1 MSSEQQSSIAGLG
14 ITSVFR
20 ALSLSL
26 ALAIPSLVGA
36 VTLGPINVLSNLG
49 EPLKAVIEVFD
60 LQGEQNLTVSLAP
73 AEEFSKAGN
82 TRSILMQ
89 SLKLGIVQQGRRSLI
104 SVTTDKALDQPI
116 YGLLLEFSANGESKI
131 AEFAVLPEEA
141 VKVAEPT
148 AAAEP
153 AVAEEKVTPSPA
165 QVAVDTPTKQR
176 TPTAPSTQN
185 AEASAEDQP
194 VAVIPGADSTELAP
208 KPAEN
213 LSLVESQ
220 QSSRQHS
227 VQRGQN
233 LTVIARQYA
242 VADAD
247 LNKFIAATF
256 NENPEAFIKNN
267 LHYLKAGAVL
277 ALPSEEAISMVDD
290 RAARTTITTQ
300 WQTFK
305 DLVAAMDPTSGKA
318 TDAQPTRSIS
328 RKVSKAN
335 SGSDKASG
343 DQLTLSAL
351 TRSENAAKSKTE
363 EEAIAAK
370 KAAEEASER
379 VRLLEKNVRDLKT
392 ALQPNPLT
400 VGESKKTDTKEVAN
414 KEENIW
420 GVLSSPAR
428 DLMMQGA
435 TVLLLAALV
444 LIALIRRN
452 KTAAL

>member
-1 MSSEQQSSIAGLG
+1 MSSVQQSSVAGLRF
-14 ITSVFR
+14 TSVLR

-26 ALAIPSLVGA
+26 AFAIPTWASA

-49 EPLKAVIEVFD
+49 EPLKAVIEVLD

-73 AEEFSKAGN
+73 ADEFSKAGN

-89 SLKLGIVQQGRRSLI
+89 SLKLGIVQQGRKSMITL
-104 SVTTDKALDQPI
+104 TTDKPLDQPI

-131 AEFAVLPEEA
+131 AEFAVLPEES
-141 VKVAEPT
+141 VKVAEP
-148 AAAEP
+148 AAATEP
-153 AVAEEKVTPSPA
+153 VIAEETETPPA
-165 QVAVDTPTKQR
+165 APVAAATPT
-176 TPTAPSTQN
+176 PPSTQT
-185 AEASAEDQP
+185 AQASADDQP
-194 VAVIPGADSTELAP
+194 VAVIPGADPADTAVR
-208 KPAEN
+208 PAEN
-213 LSLVESQ
+213 LALVESQ
-220 QSSRQHS
+220 PASRQHS

-233 LTVIARQYA
+233 LTVIARQYS

-256 NENPEAFIKNN
+256 NENPDAFIKNN

-277 ALPSEEAISMVDD
+277 ALPSDEAVSMVDE
-290 RAARTTITTQ
+290 RSARTTITTQ

-305 DLVAAMDPTSGKA
+305 DLVAAMDPTGGKA

-328 RKVSKAN
+328 RKVSKAKR
-335 SGSDKASG
+335 GAEQASG

-370 KAAEEASER
+370 KAADEASER
-379 VRLLEKNVRDLKT
+379 VRLLEKNVRELKT
-392 ALQPNPLT
+392 ALQPNPRT
-400 VGESKKTDTKEVAN
+400 VGESKKADSKEAAN

-420 GVLSSPAR
+420 GILSSPAR

-452 KTAAL
+452 KAAA

>member
-1 MSSEQQSSIAGLG
+1 MSCVQQSSIAGLRF
-14 ITSVFR
+14 TSVLR

-26 ALAIPSLVGA
+26 AIAIPTWAGA

-49 EPLKAVIEVFD
+49 EPLKAVIEVLD
-60 LQGEQNLTVSLAP
+60 LQGEQNLTVALAP
-73 AEEFSKAGN
+73 ADEFSKAGN

-89 SLKLGIVQQGRRSLI
+89 SLKLGIVQQGRRSVITL
-104 SVTTDKALDQPI
+104 TTDKPLDQPI
-116 YGLLLEFSANGESKI
+116 YGLLLELTANGETSI

-141 VKVAEPT
+141 VKVAEPAT
-148 AAAEP
+148 ANEP
-153 AVAEEKVTPSPA
+153 AVAEETVTPAPSP
-165 QVAVDTPTKQR
+165 VAADSPTKPTTPT
-176 TPTAPSTQN
+176 TPTAQ
-185 AEASAEDQP
+185 ASAEDQP
-194 VAVIPGADSTELAP
+194 VAVIPGADPTELAP

-213 LSLVESQ
+213 LALVESQ
-220 QSSRQHS
+220 PTSRQHA

-233 LTVIARQYA
+233 LTVIARQYS
-242 VADAD
+242 VANAD

-256 NENPEAFIKNN
+256 SENPEAFVKNN

-277 ALPSEEAISMVDD
+277 ALPSEEAVSMVDD
-290 RAARTTITTQ
+290 RTARTTITSQ

-305 DLVAAMDPTSGKA
+305 ELVAAMDPTGGKA
-318 TDAQPTRSIS
+318 TDAQPTRSMS

-335 SGSDKASG
+335 RGGDKATG

-351 TRSENAAKSKTE
+351 TSSENASKNKTE

-370 KAAEEASER
+370 KAADEASER

-400 VGESKKTDTKEVAN
+400 VGETKKADSKEAAN
-414 KEENIW
+414 KEENMW
-420 GVLSSPAR
+420 GILSSPAR

-452 KTAAL
+452 KAAT

>member
-1 MSSEQQSSIAGLG
+1 MSSVQQSSVAGLRF
-14 ITSVFR
+14 TSVLR

-26 ALAIPSLVGA
+26 AIAIPTWAGA

-49 EPLKAVIEVFD
+49 EPLKAVIEVLD
-60 LQGEQNLTVSLAP
+60 LQGEQNLTVALAP
-73 AEEFSKAGN
+73 ADEFSKAGN

-89 SLKLGIVQQGRRSLI
+89 SLKLGIVQQGRRSVITL
-104 SVTTDKALDQPI
+104 TTDKPLDQPI
-116 YGLLLEFSANGESKI
+116 YGLLLELTANGETSI

-141 VKVAEPT
+141 VKVAEPAT
-148 AAAEP
+148 ANEP
-153 AVAEEKVTPSPA
+153 AVAEETVTPAPSP
-165 QVAVDTPTKQR
+165 VAADSPTKPT
-176 TPTAPSTQN
+176 TPTAQ
-185 AEASAEDQP
+185 ASAEDQP
-194 VAVIPGADSTELAP
+194 VAVIPGADPTELAP

-213 LSLVESQ
+213 LALVESQ
-220 QSSRQHS
+220 PTSRQHA

-233 LTVIARQYA
+233 LTVIARQYS

-256 NENPEAFIKNN
+256 SENPEAFIKNN

-277 ALPSEEAISMVDD
+277 ALPSEEAVSMVDD
-290 RAARTTITTQ
+290 RSARTTITSQ

-305 DLVAAMDPTSGKA
+305 ELVAAMDPTGGKA

-335 SGSDKASG
+335 RGGDKATG

-351 TRSENAAKSKTE
+351 TRSENATKNKTE

-370 KAAEEASER
+370 KAADEASER

-400 VGESKKTDTKEVAN
+400 VGETKKADSKEAAN
-414 KEENIW
+414 KEENMW
-420 GVLSSPAR
+420 GILSSPAR
-428 DLMMQGA
+428 DLMMQGS

-452 KTAAL
+452 KAAT

>member
-1 MSSEQQSSIAGLG
+1 MSSEQQCPIAGLR

-26 ALAIPSLVGA
+26 ALTLPSLVSA

-49 EPLKAVIEVFD
+49 EPLKAVIEVLD
-60 LQGEQNLTVSLAP
+60 LQGEQNLTIALAP
-73 AEEFSKAGN
+73 ADEFSKAGN

-89 SLKLGIVQQGRRSLI
+89 SLKLGIVQQGRKSIITL
-104 SVTTDKALDQPI
+104 TTDKPLDQPI

-141 VKVAEPT
+141 VKVAEP
-148 AAAEP
+148 AMAIEP
-153 AVAEEKVTPSPA
+153 AVTEETVSP
-165 QVAVDTPTKQR
+165 TPTPPIAQ
-176 TPTAPSTQN
+176 TAQ
-185 AEASAEDQP
+185 ASAEDQP
-194 VAVIPGADSTELAP
+194 VAVIPGADPTETAV
-208 KPAEN
+208 KTAEN
-213 LSLVESQ
+213 IALVEAQ
-220 QSSRQHS
+220 PTSRQHS

-233 LTVIARQYA
+233 LTVIARQYS
-242 VADAD
+242 VSDAD

-256 NENPEAFIKNN
+256 SENPDAFIKNN

-277 ALPSEEAISMVDD
+277 ALPSDEAVSMVDD
-290 RAARTTITTQ
+290 RSARTTITTQ

-305 DLVAAMDPTSGKA
+305 DLVAAMDPTGGKA

-328 RKVSKAN
+328 RKVSKAKR
-335 SGSDKASG
+335 GGEQASG

-370 KAAEEASER
+370 KAADEASER

-400 VGESKKTDTKEVAN
+400 VGESKKTDSKEADN
-414 KEENIW
+414 KEENMW
-420 GVLSSPAR
+420 GILSSPAR

-452 KTAAL
+452 KAST

>member
-1 MSSEQQSSIAGLG
+1 MLSEQQCPIAGIR

-26 ALAIPSLVGA
+26 ALTLPSLVGA

-49 EPLKAVIEVFD
+49 EPLKAVIEVLD
-60 LQGEQNLTVSLAP
+60 LQGEQNLTIALAP
-73 AEEFSKAGN
+73 ADEFSKAGN

-89 SLKLGIVQQGRRSLI
+89 SLKLGIVQQGRKSIITL
-104 SVTTDKALDQPI
+104 TTDKPLDQPI

-141 VKVAEPT
+141 VKVAEP
-148 AAAEP
+148 AMAIEP
-153 AVAEEKVTPSPA
+153 AVTEETVSP
-165 QVAVDTPTKQR
+165 TPTPPIAQ
-176 TPTAPSTQN
+176 TAQ
-185 AEASAEDQP
+185 ASAEDQP
-194 VAVIPGADSTELAP
+194 VAVIPGADPTETAV
-208 KPAEN
+208 KTAEN
-213 LSLVESQ
+213 IALVEAQ
-220 QSSRQHS
+220 PTSRQHS

-233 LTVIARQYA
+233 LTVIARQYS
-242 VADAD
+242 VSDAD

-256 NENPEAFIKNN
+256 SENPDAFIKNN

-277 ALPSEEAISMVDD
+277 ALPSDEAVSMVDD
-290 RAARTTITTQ
+290 RSARTTITTQ

-305 DLVAAMDPTSGKA
+305 DLVAAMDPTGGKA

-328 RKVSKAN
+328 RKVSKAKH
-335 SGSDKASG
+335 GGEQASG

-370 KAAEEASER
+370 KAADEASER

-400 VGESKKTDTKEVAN
+400 VGESKKTDSKEAGN
-414 KEENIW
+414 KEENMW
-420 GVLSSPAR
+420 GILSSPAR

-452 KTAAL
+452 KAST

>member
-1 MSSEQQSSIAGLG
+1 MSSVQQSSIAGLRF
-14 ITSVFR
+14 TSVLR
-20 ALSLSL
+20 ALSFSL
-26 ALAIPSLVGA
+26 AIAIPTWVSA

-49 EPLKAVIEVFD
+49 EHLKAVIEVLD

-73 AEEFSKAGN
+73 ADEFSKAGN

-89 SLKLGIVQQGRRSLI
+89 SLKLGIVQQGRKSIITL
-104 SVTTDKALDQPI
+104 TTDKPLDQPI
-116 YGLLLEFSANGESKI
+116 YGLLLELTANGESNI

-141 VKVAEPT
+141 VKVAEP
-148 AAAEP
+148 AATNEP
-153 AVAEEKVTPSPA
+153 AVAEETVTPSPA
-165 QVAVDTPTKQR
+165 PVAAATPTPP
-176 TPTAPSTQN
+176 TPATTQP
-185 AEASAEDQP
+185 AQLSAEDQP
-194 VAVIPGADSTELAP
+194 VAVIPGADPTELAG

-213 LSLVESQ
+213 LAMVESQ
-220 QSSRQHS
+220 PASRQHS

-233 LTVIARQYA
+233 LTVIARQYS

-256 NENPEAFIKNN
+256 SENPEAFIKNN

-277 ALPSEEAISMVDD
+277 ALPSDEAVSMVDD
-290 RAARTTITTQ
+290 RSARTTITTQ

-305 DLVAAMDPTSGKA
+305 DLVAAMDPTGGKA

-328 RKVSKAN
+328 RKVSKAKR
-335 SGSDKASG
+335 GAEQASG

-370 KAAEEASER
+370 KAADEASER

-400 VGESKKTDTKEVAN
+400 VGESKKTDSKEATN
-414 KEENIW
+414 KEENMW
-420 GVLSSPAR
+420 GILSSPAR

-452 KTAAL
+452 KAST

>member
-1 MSSEQQSSIAGLG
+1 MSSVQQSSIAGLRF
-14 ITSVFR
+14 TSVLR
-20 ALSLSL
+20 ALSFSL
-26 ALAIPSLVGA
+26 AIAIPTWVSA

-49 EPLKAVIEVFD
+49 EPLKAVIEVLD

-73 AEEFSKAGN
+73 ADEFSKAGN

-89 SLKLGIVQQGRRSLI
+89 SLKLGIVQQGRKSIITL
-104 SVTTDKALDQPI
+104 TTDKPLDQPI
-116 YGLLLEFSANGESKI
+116 YGLLLELTANGESNI

-141 VKVAEPT
+141 VKVAEP
-148 AAAEP
+148 AATNEP
-153 AVAEEKVTPSPA
+153 AVAEETVTPSPA
-165 QVAVDTPTKQR
+165 PVAAATPTPP
-176 TPTAPSTQN
+176 TPATTQP
-185 AEASAEDQP
+185 AQLSAEDQP
-194 VAVIPGADSTELAP
+194 VAVIPGADPTELAG

-213 LSLVESQ
+213 LAMVESQ
-220 QSSRQHS
+220 PASRQHS

-233 LTVIARQYA
+233 LTVIARQYS

-256 NENPEAFIKNN
+256 SENPEAFIKNN

-277 ALPSEEAISMVDD
+277 ALPSDEAVSIVDD
-290 RAARTTITTQ
+290 RSARTTITTQ

-305 DLVAAMDPTSGKA
+305 DLVAAMDPTGGKA

-328 RKVSKAN
+328 RKVSKAKR
-335 SGSDKASG
+335 GAEQASG

-370 KAAEEASER
+370 KAADEASER

-400 VGESKKTDTKEVAN
+400 VGESKKTDSKEATN
-414 KEENIW
+414 KEENMW
-420 GVLSSPAR
+420 GILSSPAR

-452 KTAAL
+452 KAST

>member
-1 MSSEQQSSIAGLG
+1 MLSEQQCPIAGIR

-26 ALAIPSLVGA
+26 ALTLPSLVGA

-49 EPLKAVIEVFD
+49 EPLKAVIEVLD
-60 LQGEQNLTVSLAP
+60 LQGEQNLTIALAP
-73 AEEFSKAGN
+73 ADEFSKAGN

-89 SLKLGIVQQGRRSLI
+89 SLKLGIVQQGRKSIITL
-104 SVTTDKALDQPI
+104 TTDKPLDQPI

-141 VKVAEPT
+141 VKVAEP
-148 AAAEP
+148 AMAIEP
-153 AVAEEKVTPSPA
+153 AVTEETVSP
-165 QVAVDTPTKQR
+165 TPTPPIAQ
-176 TPTAPSTQN
+176 TAQ
-185 AEASAEDQP
+185 ASAEDQP
-194 VAVIPGADSTELAP
+194 VAVIPGADPTETAV
-208 KPAEN
+208 KTAEN
-213 LSLVESQ
+213 IALVEAQ
-220 QSSRQHS
+220 PTSRQHS

-233 LTVIARQYA
+233 LTVIARQYS
-242 VADAD
+242 VSDAD

-256 NENPEAFIKNN
+256 SENPDAFIKNN

-277 ALPSEEAISMVDD
+277 ALPSDEAVSMVDD
-290 RAARTTITTQ
+290 RSARTTITTQ

-305 DLVAAMDPTSGKA
+305 DLVAAMDPTGGKA

-328 RKVSKAN
+328 RKVSKAKR
-335 SGSDKASG
+335 GEEQASG

-370 KAAEEASER
+370 KAADEASER

-400 VGESKKTDTKEVAN
+400 VGESKKTDSKEADN
-414 KEENIW
+414 KEENMW
-420 GVLSSPAR
+420 GILSSPAR

-452 KTAAL
+452 KAST

>member
-1 MSSEQQSSIAGLG
+1 MLSEQQCPIAGIR

-26 ALAIPSLVGA
+26 ALTLPSLVGA

-49 EPLKAVIEVFD
+49 EPLKAVIEVLD
-60 LQGEQNLTVSLAP
+60 LQGEQNLTIALAP
-73 AEEFSKAGN
+73 ADEFSKAGN

-89 SLKLGIVQQGRRSLI
+89 SLKLGIVQQGRKSIITL
-104 SVTTDKALDQPI
+104 TTDKPLDQPI

-141 VKVAEPT
+141 VKVAEP
-148 AAAEP
+148 AMAIEP
-153 AVAEEKVTPSPA
+153 ALTEETVSP
-165 QVAVDTPTKQR
+165 TPTPPIAQ
-176 TPTAPSTQN
+176 TAQ
-185 AEASAEDQP
+185 ASAEDQP
-194 VAVIPGADSTELAP
+194 VAVIPGADPTETAV
-208 KPAEN
+208 KTAEN
-213 LSLVESQ
+213 IALVEAQ
-220 QSSRQHS
+220 PTSRQHS

-233 LTVIARQYA
+233 LTVIARQYS
-242 VADAD
+242 VSDAD

-256 NENPEAFIKNN
+256 SENPDAFIKNN

-277 ALPSEEAISMVDD
+277 ALPSDEAVSMVDD
-290 RAARTTITTQ
+290 RSARTTITTQ

-305 DLVAAMDPTSGKA
+305 DLVAAMDPTGGKA

-328 RKVSKAN
+328 RKVSKAKR
-335 SGSDKASG
+335 GGEQASG

-370 KAAEEASER
+370 KVADEASER

-400 VGESKKTDTKEVAN
+400 VGESKKTDSKEAGN
-414 KEENIW
+414 KEENMW
-420 GVLSSPAR
+420 GILSSPAR

-452 KTAAL
+452 KAST

>member
-1 MSSEQQSSIAGLG
+1 MLSEQQFPIAGIR

-26 ALAIPSLVGA
+26 ALTLPSLVGA

-49 EPLKAVIEVFD
+49 EPLKAVIEVLD
-60 LQGEQNLTVSLAP
+60 LQGEQNLTIALAP
-73 AEEFSKAGN
+73 ADEFSKAGN

-89 SLKLGIVQQGRRSLI
+89 SLKLGIVQQGRKSIITL
-104 SVTTDKALDQPI
+104 TTDKPLDQPI

-141 VKVAEPT
+141 VKVAEP
-148 AAAEP
+148 AMAIEP
-153 AVAEEKVTPSPA
+153 AVTEETVSP
-165 QVAVDTPTKQR
+165 TPTPPIAQ
-176 TPTAPSTQN
+176 TAQ
-185 AEASAEDQP
+185 ASAEDQP
-194 VAVIPGADSTELAP
+194 VAVIPGADPTETAV
-208 KPAEN
+208 KTAEN
-213 LSLVESQ
+213 IALVEAQ
-220 QSSRQHS
+220 PTSRQHS

-233 LTVIARQYA
+233 LTVIARQYS
-242 VADAD
+242 VSDAD

-256 NENPEAFIKNN
+256 SENPDAFIKNN

-277 ALPSEEAISMVDD
+277 ALPSDEAVSMVDD
-290 RAARTTITTQ
+290 RSARTTITTQ

-305 DLVAAMDPTSGKA
+305 DLVAAMDPTGGKA

-328 RKVSKAN
+328 RKVSKAKR
-335 SGSDKASG
+335 GGEQASG

-370 KAAEEASER
+370 KAADEASER

-400 VGESKKTDTKEVAN
+400 VGESKKTDSKEADN
-414 KEENIW
+414 KEENMW
-420 GVLSSPAR
+420 GILSSPAR

-452 KTAAL
+452 KAST

>member
-1 MSSEQQSSIAGLG
+1 MSSEQQCPIAGLR

-26 ALAIPSLVGA
+26 ALTLPSLVSA

-49 EPLKAVIEVFD
+49 EPLKAVIEVLD
-60 LQGEQNLTVSLAP
+60 LQGEQNLTIALAP
-73 AEEFSKAGN
+73 ADEFSKAGN

-89 SLKLGIVQQGRRSLI
+89 SLKLGIVQQGRKSIITL
-104 SVTTDKALDQPI
+104 TTDKPLDQPI

-141 VKVAEPT
+141 VKVAEP
-148 AAAEP
+148 AIAIEP
-153 AVAEEKVTPSPA
+153 AVTEETVSP
-165 QVAVDTPTKQR
+165 TPTPPIAQ
-176 TPTAPSTQN
+176 TAQ
-185 AEASAEDQP
+185 ASAEDQP
-194 VAVIPGADSTELAP
+194 VAVIPGADPTETAV
-208 KPAEN
+208 KTAEN
-213 LSLVESQ
+213 IALVEAQ
-220 QSSRQHS
+220 PTSRQHS

-233 LTVIARQYA
+233 LTVIARQYS
-242 VADAD
+242 VSDAD

-256 NENPEAFIKNN
+256 SENPDAFIKNN

-277 ALPSEEAISMVDD
+277 ALPSDEAVSMVDD
-290 RAARTTITTQ
+290 RSARTTITTQ

-305 DLVAAMDPTSGKA
+305 DLVAAMDPTGGKA

-328 RKVSKAN
+328 RKVSKAKR
-335 SGSDKASG
+335 GGEQASG

-370 KAAEEASER
+370 KAADEASER

-400 VGESKKTDTKEVAN
+400 VGESKKTDSKEADN
-414 KEENIW
+414 KEENMW
-420 GVLSSPAR
+420 GILSSPAR

-452 KTAAL
+452 KAST

>member
-1 MSSEQQSSIAGLG
+1 MLSEQQCPIAGIR

-26 ALAIPSLVGA
+26 ALTLPSLVGA

-49 EPLKAVIEVFD
+49 EPLKAVIEVLD
-60 LQGEQNLTVSLAP
+60 LQGEQNLTIALAP
-73 AEEFSKAGN
+73 ADEFSKAGN

-89 SLKLGIVQQGRRSLI
+89 SLKLGIVQQGRKSIITL
-104 SVTTDKALDQPI
+104 TTDKPLDQPI

-141 VKVAEPT
+141 VKVAEP
-148 AAAEP
+148 AMAIEP
-153 AVAEEKVTPSPA
+153 AVTEETVSP
-165 QVAVDTPTKQR
+165 TPTPPIAQ
-176 TPTAPSTQN
+176 TAQ
-185 AEASAEDQP
+185 ASAEDQP
-194 VAVIPGADSTELAP
+194 VAVIPGADPTETAV
-208 KPAEN
+208 KTAEN
-213 LSLVESQ
+213 IALVEAQ
-220 QSSRQHS
+220 PTSRQHS

-233 LTVIARQYA
+233 LTVIARQYS
-242 VADAD
+242 VSDAD

-256 NENPEAFIKNN
+256 SENPDAFIKNN

-277 ALPSEEAISMVDD
+277 ALPSDEAVSMVDD
-290 RAARTTITTQ
+290 RSARTTITTQ

-305 DLVAAMDPTSGKA
+305 DLVAAMDPTGGKA

-328 RKVSKAN
+328 RKVSKAKR
-335 SGSDKASG
+335 GGEQASG
-343 DQLTLSAL
+343 DQLSLSAL

-370 KAAEEASER
+370 KAADEASER

-400 VGESKKTDTKEVAN
+400 VGESKKTDSKEADN
-414 KEENIW
+414 KEENMW
-420 GVLSSPAR
+420 GILSSPAR

-452 KTAAL
+452 KAST

>member
-1 MSSEQQSSIAGLG
+1 MLSEQQCPIAGIR

-26 ALAIPSLVGA
+26 ALTLPSLVGA

-49 EPLKAVIEVFD
+49 EPLKVVIEVLD
-60 LQGEQNLTVSLAP
+60 LQGEQNLTIALAP
-73 AEEFSKAGN
+73 ADEFSKAGN

-89 SLKLGIVQQGRRSLI
+89 SLKLGIVQQGRKSIITL
-104 SVTTDKALDQPI
+104 TTDKPLDQPI

-141 VKVAEPT
+141 VKVAEP
-148 AAAEP
+148 AMAIEP
-153 AVAEEKVTPSPA
+153 ALTEETVSP
-165 QVAVDTPTKQR
+165 TPTPPIAQ
-176 TPTAPSTQN
+176 TAQ
-185 AEASAEDQP
+185 ASAEDQP
-194 VAVIPGADSTELAP
+194 VAVIPGADPTETAV
-208 KPAEN
+208 KTAEN
-213 LSLVESQ
+213 IALVEAQ
-220 QSSRQHS
+220 PTSRQHS

-233 LTVIARQYA
+233 LTVIARQYS
-242 VADAD
+242 VSDAD

-256 NENPEAFIKNN
+256 SENPDAFIKNN

-277 ALPSEEAISMVDD
+277 ALPSDEAVSMVDD
-290 RAARTTITTQ
+290 RSARTTITTQ

-305 DLVAAMDPTSGKA
+305 DLVAAMDPTGGKA

-328 RKVSKAN
+328 RKVSKAKR
-335 SGSDKASG
+335 GGEQASG

-370 KAAEEASER
+370 KAADEASER

-400 VGESKKTDTKEVAN
+400 VGESKKTDSKEADN
-414 KEENIW
+414 KEENMW
-420 GVLSSPAR
+420 GILSSPAR

-452 KTAAL
+452 KAST

>member
-1 MSSEQQSSIAGLG
+1 MSFEQQSSIAGLRS
-14 ITSVFR
+14 TRLFL
-20 ALSLSL
+20 ALTLGL
-26 ALAIPSLVGA
+26 ALAIPSLVSA

-49 EPLKAVIEVFD
+49 EPLKAVIEVLD

-73 AEEFSKAGN
+73 ADEFSKAGN

-89 SLKLGIVQQGRRSLI
+89 SVKLGIVQQGRRSMITL
-104 SVTTDKALDQPI
+104 TTDKPLDQPI

-131 AEFAVLPEEA
+131 AEFAVLPEET
-141 VKVAEPT
+141 VKVAEPAT
-148 AAAEP
+148 VNEP
-153 AVAEEKVTPSPA
+153 AVAEETTTSQSPP
-165 QVAVDTPTKQR
+165 V
-176 TPTAPSTQN
+176 
-185 AEASAEDQP
+185 AEATSTTPKPQATQVSSEDQP
-194 VAVIPGADSTELAP
+194 VTVIPGADPAELAGQ
-208 KPAEN
+208 PAEN
-213 LSLVESQ
+213 LALAESQ
-220 QSSRQHS
+220 PTSRQHS

-233 LTVIARQYA
+233 LTVIARQHSI
-242 VADAD
+242 ADAD

-256 NENPEAFIKNN
+256 SENPEAFIKNN

-277 ALPSEEAISMVDD
+277 ALPSEQAVSMVDE
-290 RAARTTITTQ
+290 RSARTTITTQ

-305 DLVAAMDPTSGKA
+305 ELVATMDPTGGKA
-318 TDAQPTRSIS
+318 ADAQPTRSMS
-328 RKVSKAN
+328 RKVSKAQR
-335 SGSDKASG
+335 SAEKASG

-351 TRSENAAKSKTE
+351 TRSENSAKSKTD

-370 KAAEEASER
+370 KAADEASER

-400 VGESKKTDTKEVAN
+400 VGESKKTDSKEAAT

-420 GVLSSPAR
+420 GILTSPAR
-428 DLMMQGA
+428 DLMMQGT

-452 KTAAL
+452 KAAT

>member
-1 MSSEQQSSIAGLG
+1 MLSIQQSSIAGLR

-26 ALAIPSLVGA
+26 ALTLPSLVGA
-36 VTLGPINVLSNLG
+36 ATLGPINVLSNLG
-49 EPLKAVIEVFD
+49 EPLKAVIEVLD
-60 LQGEQNLTVSLAP
+60 LQGEQNLTVALAP
-73 AEEFSKAGN
+73 ADEFSKAGN

-89 SLKLGIVQQGRRSLI
+89 SLKLGIVQQGRKSIITL
-104 SVTTDKALDQPI
+104 TTDKPLDQPI

-141 VKVAEPT
+141 VKVAEP
-148 AAAEP
+148 AMAIEP
-153 AVAEEKVTPSPA
+153 AVAEETVSPSPA
-165 QVAVDTPTKQR
+165 PVAVDTPTKPR
-176 TPTAPSTQN
+176 TPTAPSTQT
-185 AEASAEDQP
+185 ADASAEDQP
-194 VAVIPGADSTELAP
+194 VAVIPGADPTELAP

-213 LSLVESQ
+213 LALVETQ
-220 QSSRQHS
+220 PTSRQHS

-233 LTVIARQYA
+233 LTVIARQYS
-242 VADAD
+242 VSDAD

-256 NENPEAFIKNN
+256 SENPDAFIKNN

-277 ALPSEEAISMVDD
+277 ALPSEEAVSMVDD
-290 RAARTTITTQ
+290 RSARSTITTQ

-305 DLVAAMDPTSGKA
+305 DLVAAMDPTGGKA
-318 TDAQPTRSIS
+318 TDAQPTRSSS

-335 SGSDKASG
+335 RGGEQASG

-370 KAAEEASER
+370 KAADEASER

-400 VGESKKTDTKEVAN
+400 VGESKKTDSKEVAN
-414 KEENIW
+414 KEENMW
-420 GVLSSPAR
+420 GILSSPAR

-452 KTAAL
+452 TKATA

>member
-1 MSSEQQSSIAGLG
+1 MSSVQQSSIAGLRF
-14 ITSVFR
+14 TSVLR

-26 ALAIPSLVGA
+26 AIAIPTWAGA

-49 EPLKAVIEVFD
+49 EPLKAVIEVLD
-60 LQGEQNLTVSLAP
+60 LQGEQNLTVALAP
-73 AEEFSKAGN
+73 ADEFTKAGN

-89 SLKLGIVQQGRRSLI
+89 SLKLGIVQQGRRSVITL
-104 SVTTDKALDQPI
+104 TTDKPLDQPI
-116 YGLLLEFSANGESKI
+116 YGLLLELTANGETSI

-141 VKVAEPT
+141 VKVAEPAT
-148 AAAEP
+148 ANEP
-153 AVAEEKVTPSPA
+153 AVAEETVTPAPSP
-165 QVAVDTPTKQR
+165 VAADSPTKQTTPT
-176 TPTAPSTQN
+176 TPTAQ
-185 AEASAEDQP
+185 ASAEDQP
-194 VAVIPGADSTELAP
+194 VAVIPGADPTELAP

-213 LSLVESQ
+213 LALVESQ
-220 QSSRQHS
+220 PTSRQHA

-233 LTVIARQYA
+233 LTVIARQYS
-242 VADAD
+242 VANAD

-256 NENPEAFIKNN
+256 SENPEAFVKNN

-277 ALPSEEAISMVDD
+277 ALPSEEAVSMVDD
-290 RAARTTITTQ
+290 RTARTTITSQ

-305 DLVAAMDPTSGKA
+305 ELVAAMDPTGGKA
-318 TDAQPTRSIS
+318 TDAQPTRSMS

-335 SGSDKASG
+335 RGGDKATG

-351 TRSENAAKSKTE
+351 TRSENATKNKTE

-370 KAAEEASER
+370 KAADEASER

-400 VGESKKTDTKEVAN
+400 IGETKKADSKEAAN
-414 KEENIW
+414 KEENMW
-420 GVLSSPAR
+420 GILSSPAR

-452 KTAAL
+452 KAAT

>member
-1 MSSEQQSSIAGLG
+1 MLSEQQCPIAGIR

-26 ALAIPSLVGA
+26 ALTLPSLVGA

-49 EPLKAVIEVFD
+49 EPLKAVIEVLD
-60 LQGEQNLTVSLAP
+60 LQGEQNLTIALAP
-73 AEEFSKAGN
+73 ADEFSKAGN

-89 SLKLGIVQQGRRSLI
+89 SLKLGIVQQGRKSIITL
-104 SVTTDKALDQPI
+104 TTDKPLDQPI

-141 VKVAEPT
+141 VKVAEP
-148 AAAEP
+148 AMAIEP
-153 AVAEEKVTPSPA
+153 AVTEETVSP
-165 QVAVDTPTKQR
+165 TPTPPIAQ
-176 TPTAPSTQN
+176 TAQ
-185 AEASAEDQP
+185 ASAEDQP
-194 VAVIPGADSTELAP
+194 VAVIPGADPTETAV
-208 KPAEN
+208 KTAEN
-213 LSLVESQ
+213 IALVEAQ
-220 QSSRQHS
+220 PTSRQHS

-233 LTVIARQYA
+233 LTIIARQYS
-242 VADAD
+242 VSDAD

-256 NENPEAFIKNN
+256 SENPDAFIKNN

-277 ALPSEEAISMVDD
+277 ALPSDEAVSMVDD
-290 RAARTTITTQ
+290 RSARTTITTQ

-305 DLVAAMDPTSGKA
+305 DLVAAMDPTGGKA

-328 RKVSKAN
+328 RKVSKAKR
-335 SGSDKASG
+335 GGEQASG

-370 KAAEEASER
+370 KAADEASER

-400 VGESKKTDTKEVAN
+400 VGESKKTDSKEADN
-414 KEENIW
+414 KEKNMW
-420 GVLSSPAR
+420 GILSSPAR

-452 KTAAL
+452 KAST

>member
-1 MSSEQQSSIAGLG
+1 MLSEQQCPIAGIR

-26 ALAIPSLVGA
+26 ALTLPSLVGA

-49 EPLKAVIEVFD
+49 EPLKAVIEVLD
-60 LQGEQNLTVSLAP
+60 LQGEQNLTIALAP
-73 AEEFSKAGN
+73 ADEFSKAGN

-89 SLKLGIVQQGRRSLI
+89 SLKLGIVQQGRKSIITL
-104 SVTTDKALDQPI
+104 TTDKPLDQPI

-141 VKVAEPT
+141 VKVAEP
-148 AAAEP
+148 AMAIEP
-153 AVAEEKVTPSPA
+153 ALTEETVSP
-165 QVAVDTPTKQR
+165 TPTPPIAQ
-176 TPTAPSTQN
+176 TAQ
-185 AEASAEDQP
+185 ASAEDQP
-194 VAVIPGADSTELAP
+194 VAVIPGADPTETAV
-208 KPAEN
+208 KTAEN
-213 LSLVESQ
+213 IALVEAQ
-220 QSSRQHS
+220 PTSRQHS

-233 LTVIARQYA
+233 LTVIARQYS
-242 VADAD
+242 VSDAD

-256 NENPEAFIKNN
+256 SENPDAFIKNN

-277 ALPSEEAISMVDD
+277 ALPSDEAVSMVDD
-290 RAARTTITTQ
+290 RSARTTITTQ

-305 DLVAAMDPTSGKA
+305 DLVAAMDPTGGKA

-328 RKVSKAN
+328 RKVSKAKR
-335 SGSDKASG
+335 GGEQASG

-370 KAAEEASER
+370 KAADEASER

-400 VGESKKTDTKEVAN
+400 VGESKKTDSKEADN
-414 KEENIW
+414 KEENMW
-420 GVLSSPAR
+420 GILSSPAR

-452 KTAAL
+452 KAST

>member
-1 MSSEQQSSIAGLG
+1 MLSEQQCPIAGIR

-26 ALAIPSLVGA
+26 ALTLPSLVGA
-36 VTLGPINVLSNLG
+36 ATLGPINVLSNLG
-49 EPLKAVIEVFD
+49 EPLKAVIEVLD
-60 LQGEQNLTVSLAP
+60 LQGEQNLTVALAP
-73 AEEFSKAGN
+73 ADEFSKAGN

-89 SLKLGIVQQGRRSLI
+89 SLKLGIVQQGRKSIITL
-104 SVTTDKALDQPI
+104 TTDKPLDQPI

-141 VKVAEPT
+141 VKVAEP
-148 AAAEP
+148 AMAIEP
-153 AVAEEKVTPSPA
+153 AVTEETVSP
-165 QVAVDTPTKQR
+165 TPTPPIAQ
-176 TPTAPSTQN
+176 TAQ
-185 AEASAEDQP
+185 ASAEDQP
-194 VAVIPGADSTELAP
+194 VAVIPGADPTETAV
-208 KPAEN
+208 KTAEN
-213 LSLVESQ
+213 IALVEAQ
-220 QSSRQHS
+220 PTSRQHS

-233 LTVIARQYA
+233 LTVIARQYS
-242 VADAD
+242 VSDAD

-256 NENPEAFIKNN
+256 SENPDAFIKNN

-277 ALPSEEAISMVDD
+277 ALPSDEAVSMVDD
-290 RAARTTITTQ
+290 RSARTTITTQ

-305 DLVAAMDPTSGKA
+305 DLVAAMDPTGGKA

-328 RKVSKAN
+328 RKVSKAKR
-335 SGSDKASG
+335 GGEQASG

-370 KAAEEASER
+370 KAADEASER

-400 VGESKKTDTKEVAN
+400 VGESKKTDSKEADN
-414 KEENIW
+414 KEENMW
-420 GVLSSPAR
+420 GILSSPAR

-452 KTAAL
+452 KAST

>member
-153 AVAEEKVTPSPA
+153 A
-165 QVAVDTPTKQR
+165 
-176 TPTAPSTQN
+176 
-185 AEASAEDQP
+185 EA
-194 VAVIPGADSTELAP
+194 
-208 KPAEN
+208 
-213 LSLVESQ
+213 
-220 QSSRQHS
+220 
-227 VQRGQN
+227 
-233 LTVIARQYA
+233 
-242 VADAD
+242 
-247 LNKFIAATF
+247 
-256 NENPEAFIKNN
+256 
-267 LHYLKAGAVL
+267 
-277 ALPSEEAISMVDD
+277 
-290 RAARTTITTQ
+290 
-300 WQTFK
+300 
-305 DLVAAMDPTSGKA
+305 
-318 TDAQPTRSIS
+318 
-328 RKVSKAN
+328 
-335 SGSDKASG
+335 
-343 DQLTLSAL
+343 
-351 TRSENAAKSKTE
+351 
-363 EEAIAAK
+363 
-370 KAAEEASER
+370 
-379 VRLLEKNVRDLKT
+379 
-392 ALQPNPLT
+392 
-400 VGESKKTDTKEVAN
+400 
-414 KEENIW
+414 
-420 GVLSSPAR
+420 
-428 DLMMQGA
+428 
-435 TVLLLAALV
+435 
-444 LIALIRRN
+444 
-452 KTAAL
+452 

>member
-1 MSSEQQSSIAGLG
+1 MLSEQQCPIAGIR

-26 ALAIPSLVGA
+26 ALTLPSLVGA

-49 EPLKAVIEVFD
+49 EPLKAVIEVLD
-60 LQGEQNLTVSLAP
+60 LQGEQNLTVALAP
-73 AEEFSKAGN
+73 ADEFSKAGN

-89 SLKLGIVQQGRRSLI
+89 SLKLGIVQQGRKSIITL
-104 SVTTDKALDQPI
+104 TTDKPLDQPI

-141 VKVAEPT
+141 VKVAEP
-148 AAAEP
+148 AMAIEP
-153 AVAEEKVTPSPA
+153 AVTEETVSP
-165 QVAVDTPTKQR
+165 TPTPPIAQ
-176 TPTAPSTQN
+176 TAQ
-185 AEASAEDQP
+185 ASAEDQP
-194 VAVIPGADSTELAP
+194 VAVIPGADPTETAV
-208 KPAEN
+208 KTAEN
-213 LSLVESQ
+213 IALVEAQ
-220 QSSRQHS
+220 PTSRQHS

-233 LTVIARQYA
+233 LTVIARQYS
-242 VADAD
+242 VSDAD

-256 NENPEAFIKNN
+256 SENPDAFIKNN

-277 ALPSEEAISMVDD
+277 ALPSDEAVSMVDD
-290 RAARTTITTQ
+290 RSARTTITTQ

-305 DLVAAMDPTSGKA
+305 DLVAAMDPTGGKA

-328 RKVSKAN
+328 RKVSKAKR
-335 SGSDKASG
+335 GGEQASG

-370 KAAEEASER
+370 KAADEASER

-400 VGESKKTDTKEVAN
+400 VGESKKTDSKEADN
-414 KEENIW
+414 KEENMW
-420 GVLSSPAR
+420 GILSSPAR

-452 KTAAL
+452 KAST

>member
-1 MSSEQQSSIAGLG
+1 MSCVQQSSIAGLRF
-14 ITSVFR
+14 TSVLR

-26 ALAIPSLVGA
+26 AIAIPTWAGA

-49 EPLKAVIEVFD
+49 EPLKAVIEVLD
-60 LQGEQNLTVSLAP
+60 LQGEQNLTVALAP
-73 AEEFSKAGN
+73 ADEFSKAGN

-89 SLKLGIVQQGRRSLI
+89 SLKLGIVQQGRRSVITL
-104 SVTTDKALDQPI
+104 TTDKPLDQPI
-116 YGLLLEFSANGESKI
+116 YGLLLELTANGETSI

-141 VKVAEPT
+141 VKVAEPAT
-148 AAAEP
+148 ANEP
-153 AVAEEKVTPSPA
+153 AVAEEAVTPAPSP
-165 QVAVDTPTKQR
+165 VAADSPTKPTTPT
-176 TPTAPSTQN
+176 TPTAQ
-185 AEASAEDQP
+185 ASAEDQP
-194 VAVIPGADSTELAP
+194 VAVIPGADPTELAP

-213 LSLVESQ
+213 LALVESQ
-220 QSSRQHS
+220 PTSRQHA

-233 LTVIARQYA
+233 LTVIARQYS
-242 VADAD
+242 VANAD

-256 NENPEAFIKNN
+256 SENPEAFVKNN

-277 ALPSEEAISMVDD
+277 ALPSEEAVSMVDD
-290 RAARTTITTQ
+290 RTARTTITSQ

-305 DLVAAMDPTSGKA
+305 ELVAAMDPTGGKA
-318 TDAQPTRSIS
+318 TDAQPTRSMS

-335 SGSDKASG
+335 RGGDKATG

-351 TRSENAAKSKTE
+351 TRPENATKNKTE

-370 KAAEEASER
+370 KAADEASER

-400 VGESKKTDTKEVAN
+400 VGETKKADSKEAAN
-414 KEENIW
+414 KEENMW
-420 GVLSSPAR
+420 GILSSPAR

-435 TVLLLAALV
+435 TVLLLAALM

-452 KTAAL
+452 KAAT

>member
-1 MSSEQQSSIAGLG
+1 MLSEQQCPIAGIR

-26 ALAIPSLVGA
+26 ALTLPSLVSA

-49 EPLKAVIEVFD
+49 EPLKAVIEVLD
-60 LQGEQNLTVSLAP
+60 LQGEQNLTVALAP
-73 AEEFSKAGN
+73 ADEFSKAGN

-89 SLKLGIVQQGRRSLI
+89 SLKLGIVQQGRKSIITL
-104 SVTTDKALDQPI
+104 TTDKPLDQPI
-116 YGLLLEFSANGESKI
+116 YGLLLEFSADGESKI

-141 VKVAEPT
+141 IKVAEP
-148 AAAEP
+148 AMAIEP
-153 AVAEEKVTPSPA
+153 TVTEETVSP
-165 QVAVDTPTKQR
+165 TPTPPIAQ
-176 TPTAPSTQN
+176 TAQ
-185 AEASAEDQP
+185 ASAEDQP
-194 VAVIPGADSTELAP
+194 VAVIPGADPTETAV
-208 KPAEN
+208 KTAEN
-213 LSLVESQ
+213 IALVEAQ
-220 QSSRQHS
+220 PTSRQHS

-233 LTVIARQYA
+233 LTVIARQYS
-242 VADAD
+242 VSDAD

-256 NENPEAFIKNN
+256 SENPDAFIKNN

-277 ALPSEEAISMVDD
+277 ALPSDEAVSMVDD
-290 RAARTTITTQ
+290 RSARTTITTQ

-305 DLVAAMDPTSGKA
+305 DLVAAMDPTGGKA

-328 RKVSKAN
+328 RKVSKAKR
-335 SGSDKASG
+335 GGEQASG

-351 TRSENAAKSKTE
+351 TRSENTAKSKTE

-370 KAAEEASER
+370 KAADEASER

-400 VGESKKTDTKEVAN
+400 VGESKKTDSKEADN
-414 KEENIW
+414 KEENMW
-420 GVLSSPAR
+420 GILSSPAR

-452 KTAAL
+452 KAST

>member
-1 MSSEQQSSIAGLG
+1 MLSEQQCPIAGIR

-26 ALAIPSLVGA
+26 ALTLPSLVGA

-49 EPLKAVIEVFD
+49 EPLKAVIEVLD
-60 LQGEQNLTVSLAP
+60 LQGEQNLTIALAP
-73 AEEFSKAGN
+73 ADEFSKAGN

-89 SLKLGIVQQGRRSLI
+89 SLKLGIVQQGRKSIITL
-104 SVTTDKALDQPI
+104 TTDKPLDQPI

-141 VKVAEPT
+141 VKVAEP
-148 AAAEP
+148 AMAIEP
-153 AVAEEKVTPSPA
+153 AVTEETVSP
-165 QVAVDTPTKQR
+165 TPTPPIAQ
-176 TPTAPSTQN
+176 TAQ
-185 AEASAEDQP
+185 ASAEDQP
-194 VAVIPGADSTELAP
+194 VAVIPGADPTETAV
-208 KPAEN
+208 KTAEN
-213 LSLVESQ
+213 IALVEAQ
-220 QSSRQHS
+220 PTSRQHS

-233 LTVIARQYA
+233 LTVIARQYS
-242 VADAD
+242 VSDAD

-256 NENPEAFIKNN
+256 SENPDAFIKNN

-277 ALPSEEAISMVDD
+277 ALPSDEAVSMVDD
-290 RAARTTITTQ
+290 RSARTTITTQ

-305 DLVAAMDPTSGKA
+305 DLVAAMDPTGGKA

-328 RKVSKAN
+328 RKVSKAKR
-335 SGSDKASG
+335 GGEQASG

-370 KAAEEASER
+370 KAADEASER

-400 VGESKKTDTKEVAN
+400 VGESKKTDSKEADN
-414 KEENIW
+414 KEENMW
-420 GVLSSPAR
+420 GILSSPAR

-452 KTAAL
+452 KASA

>member
-1 MSSEQQSSIAGLG
+1 MLSEQQCPIAGIR

-26 ALAIPSLVGA
+26 ALTLPSLVGA

-49 EPLKAVIEVFD
+49 EPLKAVIEVLD
-60 LQGEQNLTVSLAP
+60 LQGEQNLTIALAP
-73 AEEFSKAGN
+73 ADEFSKAGN

-89 SLKLGIVQQGRRSLI
+89 SLKLGIAQQGRKSIITL
-104 SVTTDKALDQPI
+104 TTDKPLDQPI

-141 VKVAEPT
+141 VKVAEP
-148 AAAEP
+148 AMAIEP
-153 AVAEEKVTPSPA
+153 AVTEETVSP
-165 QVAVDTPTKQR
+165 TPTPPIAQ
-176 TPTAPSTQN
+176 TAQ
-185 AEASAEDQP
+185 ASAEDQP
-194 VAVIPGADSTELAP
+194 VAVIPGADPTETAV
-208 KPAEN
+208 KTAEN
-213 LSLVESQ
+213 IALVEAQ
-220 QSSRQHS
+220 PTSRQHS

-233 LTVIARQYA
+233 LTVIARQYS
-242 VADAD
+242 VSDAD

-256 NENPEAFIKNN
+256 SENPDAFIKNN

-277 ALPSEEAISMVDD
+277 ALPSDEAVSMVDD
-290 RAARTTITTQ
+290 RSARTTITTQ

-305 DLVAAMDPTSGKA
+305 DLVAAMDPTGGKA

-328 RKVSKAN
+328 RKVSKAKR
-335 SGSDKASG
+335 GGEQASG

-370 KAAEEASER
+370 KAADEASER

-400 VGESKKTDTKEVAN
+400 VGESKKTDSKEAGN
-414 KEENIW
+414 NEENMW
-420 GVLSSPAR
+420 GILSSPAR

-452 KTAAL
+452 KAST

>member
-1 MSSEQQSSIAGLG
+1 MSSVQQSSVAGLRF
-14 ITSVFR
+14 TSVLR

-26 ALAIPSLVGA
+26 AFAIPTWASA

-49 EPLKAVIEVFD
+49 EPLKAVIEVLD

-73 AEEFSKAGN
+73 ADEFSKAGN

-89 SLKLGIVQQGRRSLI
+89 SLKLGIVQQGRKSMITL
-104 SVTTDKALDQPI
+104 TTDKPLDQPI

-131 AEFAVLPEEA
+131 AEFAVLPEES
-141 VKVAEPT
+141 VKVAEP
-148 AAAEP
+148 AAATEP
-153 AVAEEKVTPSPA
+153 VIAEETETPPA
-165 QVAVDTPTKQR
+165 APVAAATPTP
-176 TPTAPSTQN
+176 PTTQT
-185 AEASAEDQP
+185 AQASADDQP
-194 VAVIPGADSTELAP
+194 VAVIPGADPADTAVR
-208 KPAEN
+208 PAEN
-213 LSLVESQ
+213 LALVESQ
-220 QSSRQHS
+220 PASRQHS

-233 LTVIARQYA
+233 LTVIARQYS

-256 NENPEAFIKNN
+256 NENPDAFIKNN

-277 ALPSEEAISMVDD
+277 ALPSDEAVSMVDE
-290 RAARTTITTQ
+290 RSARTTITTQ

-305 DLVAAMDPTSGKA
+305 DLVAAMDPTGGKA

-328 RKVSKAN
+328 RKVSKAKR
-335 SGSDKASG
+335 GAEQASG

-370 KAAEEASER
+370 KAADEASER

-400 VGESKKTDTKEVAN
+400 VGESKKADSKEAAN

-420 GVLSSPAR
+420 GILSSPAR

-452 KTAAL
+452 KASI

>member
-1 MSSEQQSSIAGLG
+1 MSFEQQSSLAGFR
-14 ITSVFR
+14 ITSIFR
-20 ALSLSL
+20 ALTLSL
-26 ALAIPSLVGA
+26 ALAIPSLVSA

-49 EPLKAVIEVFD
+49 EPLKAVIEVLD

-73 AEEFSKAGN
+73 ADEFSKAGN

-89 SLKLGIVQQGRRSLI
+89 SLKLGIVQQGRRSMITL
-104 SVTTDKALDQPI
+104 TTDKPLDQPI

-141 VKVAEPT
+141 VKVAEPAT
-148 AAAEP
+148 VNEP
-153 AVAEEKVTPSPA
+153 AVAEETITPPPTPVVEA
-165 QVAVDTPTKQR
+165 TPT
-176 TPTAPSTQN
+176 TPKPQATQV
-185 AEASAEDQP
+185 SSEDQP
-194 VAVIPGADSTELAP
+194 VAVIPGADPAELAG

-213 LSLVESQ
+213 LALAESQ
-220 QSSRQHS
+220 PTSRQHS

-233 LTVIARQYA
+233 LTVIARQHSI
-242 VADAD
+242 ADAD

-256 NENPEAFIKNN
+256 SENPEAFIKNN

-277 ALPSEEAISMVDD
+277 ALPSEEAVSMVDE
-290 RAARTTITTQ
+290 RSARTTITTQ

-305 DLVAAMDPTSGKA
+305 ELVATMDPTGGKA
-318 TDAQPTRSIS
+318 ADAQPTRSMS
-328 RKVSKAN
+328 RKVSKAQR
-335 SGSDKASG
+335 SAEKASG

-370 KAAEEASER
+370 KAADEASER

-400 VGESKKTDTKEVAN
+400 VGESKKTDSKEVAT
-414 KEENIW
+414 KEENMW
-420 GVLSSPAR
+420 GILSSPAR

-452 KTAAL
+452 KAAT

>member
-1 MSSEQQSSIAGLG
+1 MLSEQKCPIAGIR

-26 ALAIPSLVGA
+26 ALTLPSLVGA

-49 EPLKAVIEVFD
+49 EPLKAVIEVLD
-60 LQGEQNLTVSLAP
+60 LQGEQNLTIALAP
-73 AEEFSKAGN
+73 ADEFSKAGN

-89 SLKLGIVQQGRRSLI
+89 SLKLGIVQQGRKSIITL
-104 SVTTDKALDQPI
+104 TTDKPLDQPI

-141 VKVAEPT
+141 VKVAEP
-148 AAAEP
+148 AKAIEP
-153 AVAEEKVTPSPA
+153 AVTEETVSP
-165 QVAVDTPTKQR
+165 TPTPPIAQ
-176 TPTAPSTQN
+176 TAQ
-185 AEASAEDQP
+185 ASAEDQP
-194 VAVIPGADSTELAP
+194 VAVIPGADPTETAV
-208 KPAEN
+208 KTAEN
-213 LSLVESQ
+213 IALVEAQ
-220 QSSRQHS
+220 PTSRQHS

-233 LTVIARQYA
+233 LTVIARQYS
-242 VADAD
+242 VSDAD

-256 NENPEAFIKNN
+256 SENPDAFIKNN

-277 ALPSEEAISMVDD
+277 ALPSDEAVSMVDD
-290 RAARTTITTQ
+290 RSARTTITTQ

-305 DLVAAMDPTSGKA
+305 DLVAAMDPTGGKA

-328 RKVSKAN
+328 RKVSKAKR
-335 SGSDKASG
+335 GGEQASG

-370 KAAEEASER
+370 KAADEASER

-400 VGESKKTDTKEVAN
+400 VGESKKTDSKEADN
-414 KEENIW
+414 KEENMW
-420 GVLSSPAR
+420 GILSSPAR

-452 KTAAL
+452 KAST

>member
-1 MSSEQQSSIAGLG
+1 MSSEQQCPIAGLR

-26 ALAIPSLVGA
+26 ALTLPSLVGA

-49 EPLKAVIEVFD
+49 EPLKAVIEVLD
-60 LQGEQNLTVSLAP
+60 LQGEQNLTIALAP
-73 AEEFSKAGN
+73 ADEFSKAGN

-89 SLKLGIVQQGRRSLI
+89 SLKLGIVQQGRKSIITL
-104 SVTTDKALDQPI
+104 TTDKPLDQPI

-141 VKVAEPT
+141 VKVAEP
-148 AAAEP
+148 AMAIEP
-153 AVAEEKVTPSPA
+153 AVTEETVSP
-165 QVAVDTPTKQR
+165 TPTPPIAQ
-176 TPTAPSTQN
+176 TAQ
-185 AEASAEDQP
+185 ASAEDQP
-194 VAVIPGADSTELAP
+194 VAVIPGADPTETAV
-208 KPAEN
+208 KTAEN
-213 LSLVESQ
+213 IALVEAQ
-220 QSSRQHS
+220 PTSRQHS

-233 LTVIARQYA
+233 LTVIARQYS
-242 VADAD
+242 VSDAD

-256 NENPEAFIKNN
+256 SENPDAFIKNN

-277 ALPSEEAISMVDD
+277 ALPSDEAVSMVDD
-290 RAARTTITTQ
+290 RSARTTITTQ

-305 DLVAAMDPTSGKA
+305 DLVAAMDPTGGKA

-328 RKVSKAN
+328 RKVSKAKR
-335 SGSDKASG
+335 GGEQASG

-370 KAAEEASER
+370 KAADEASER

-400 VGESKKTDTKEVAN
+400 VSESKKTDSKEADN
-414 KEENIW
+414 KEENMW
-420 GVLSSPAR
+420 GILSSPAR

-452 KTAAL
+452 KAST

>member
-1 MSSEQQSSIAGLG
+1 
-14 ITSVFR
+14 
-20 ALSLSL
+20 
-26 ALAIPSLVGA
+26 
-36 VTLGPINVLSNLG
+36 VL
-49 EPLKAVIEVFD
+49 D
-60 LQGEQNLTVSLAP
+60 LQGEQNLTIALAP
-73 AEEFSKAGN
+73 ADEFSKAGN

-89 SLKLGIVQQGRRSLI
+89 SLKLGIVQQGRKSIITL
-104 SVTTDKALDQPI
+104 TTDKPLDQPI

-141 VKVAEPT
+141 VKVAEP
-148 AAAEP
+148 AMAIEP
-153 AVAEEKVTPSPA
+153 ALTEETVSP
-165 QVAVDTPTKQR
+165 TPTPPIAQ
-176 TPTAPSTQN
+176 TAQ
-185 AEASAEDQP
+185 ASAEDQP
-194 VAVIPGADSTELAP
+194 VAVIPGADPTETAV
-208 KPAEN
+208 KTAEN
-213 LSLVESQ
+213 IALVEAQ
-220 QSSRQHS
+220 PTSRQHS

-233 LTVIARQYA
+233 LTVIARQYS
-242 VADAD
+242 VSDAD

-256 NENPEAFIKNN
+256 SENPDAFIKNN

-277 ALPSEEAISMVDD
+277 ALPSDEAVSMVDD
-290 RAARTTITTQ
+290 RSARTTITTQ

-305 DLVAAMDPTSGKA
+305 DLVAAMDPTGGKA

-328 RKVSKAN
+328 RKVSKAKR
-335 SGSDKASG
+335 GGEQASG

-370 KAAEEASER
+370 KAADEASER

-400 VGESKKTDTKEVAN
+400 VGESKKTDSKEAGN
-414 KEENIW
+414 KEENMW
-420 GVLSSPAR
+420 GILSSPAR

-452 KTAAL
+452 KAST

>member
-1 MSSEQQSSIAGLG
+1 MLSEQQCPIAGIR

-26 ALAIPSLVGA
+26 ALTLPSLVGA

-49 EPLKAVIEVFD
+49 EPLKAVIEVLD
-60 LQGEQNLTVSLAP
+60 LQGEQNLTIALAP
-73 AEEFSKAGN
+73 ADEFSKAGN

-89 SLKLGIVQQGRRSLI
+89 SLKLGIVQQGRKSIITL
-104 SVTTDKALDQPI
+104 TTDKPLDQPI

-141 VKVAEPT
+141 VKVAEP
-148 AAAEP
+148 AMAIEP
-153 AVAEEKVTPSPA
+153 AVTEETVSP
-165 QVAVDTPTKQR
+165 TPTPPIAQ
-176 TPTAPSTQN
+176 TAQ
-185 AEASAEDQP
+185 ASAEDQP
-194 VAVIPGADSTELAP
+194 VAVIPGADPTETAV
-208 KPAEN
+208 KTAEN
-213 LSLVESQ
+213 IALVEAQ
-220 QSSRQHS
+220 PTSRQHS

-233 LTVIARQYA
+233 LTVIARQYS
-242 VADAD
+242 VSDAD

-256 NENPEAFIKNN
+256 SENPDAFIKNN

-277 ALPSEEAISMVDD
+277 ALPSDEAVSMVDD
-290 RAARTTITTQ
+290 RSARTTITTQ

-305 DLVAAMDPTSGKA
+305 DLVAAMDPTGGKA

-328 RKVSKAN
+328 RKVSKAQR
-335 SGSDKASG
+335 SAEKASG

-370 KAAEEASER
+370 KAADEASER

-400 VGESKKTDTKEVAN
+400 VGESKKTDSKEADN
-414 KEENIW
+414 KEENMW
-420 GVLSSPAR
+420 GILSSPAR

-452 KTAAL
+452 KAST

>member
-1 MSSEQQSSIAGLG
+1 MLSEQQCPIAGIR

-26 ALAIPSLVGA
+26 ALTLPSLVGA

-49 EPLKAVIEVFD
+49 EPLKAVIEVLD
-60 LQGEQNLTVSLAP
+60 LQGEQNLTIALAP
-73 AEEFSKAGN
+73 ADEFSKAGN

-89 SLKLGIVQQGRRSLI
+89 SLKLGIVQQGRKSIITL
-104 SVTTDKALDQPI
+104 TTDKPLDQPI

-141 VKVAEPT
+141 VKVAEP
-148 AAAEP
+148 AMAIEP
-153 AVAEEKVTPSPA
+153 AVTEETVSP
-165 QVAVDTPTKQR
+165 TPTPPIAQ
-176 TPTAPSTQN
+176 TAQ
-185 AEASAEDQP
+185 ASAEDQP
-194 VAVIPGADSTELAP
+194 VAVIPGADPTETAV
-208 KPAEN
+208 KTAEN
-213 LSLVESQ
+213 IALVEAQ
-220 QSSRQHS
+220 PTSRQHS

-233 LTVIARQYA
+233 LTVIARQYS
-242 VADAD
+242 VSDAD

-256 NENPEAFIKNN
+256 SENPDAFIKNN

-277 ALPSEEAISMVDD
+277 ALPSEEAVSMVDD
-290 RAARTTITTQ
+290 RAARTTISTQ

-305 DLVAAMDPTSGKA
+305 DLVAAMDPTAGKA

-335 SGSDKASG
+335 RGGDKASG

-370 KAAEEASER
+370 KAADEASER

-400 VGESKKTDTKEVAN
+400 VGESKKTDSKEAAN
-414 KEENIW
+414 KEENMW
-420 GVLSSPAR
+420 GILSSPAR

-452 KTAAL
+452 TKATA